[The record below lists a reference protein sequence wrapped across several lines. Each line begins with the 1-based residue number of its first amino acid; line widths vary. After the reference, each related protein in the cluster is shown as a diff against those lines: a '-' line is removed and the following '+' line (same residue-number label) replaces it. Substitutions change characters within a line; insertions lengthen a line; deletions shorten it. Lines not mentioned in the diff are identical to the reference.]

1 MKRNTRKC
9 LIGNYPCI
17 FSTNICLI
25 LPGRDL
31 TTVQYTT
38 ETAPF
43 PADCAIK
50 NRSSSFWIR
59 SKRKQTALSLFII
72 IGQPPVTLQIAF
84 CQQPPTSALDL
95 FFVFFNSDFFP
106 DFTLGQPGYN
116 DMSHLAISI
125 MLRRV
130 RLIYFKR
137 DNK

>member
-1 MKRNTRKC
+1 MQESTIIVKRWLKKIFDSFLLGERTVKC
-9 LIGNYPCI
+9 Y
-17 FSTNICLI
+17 FSLAWIK
-25 LPGRDL
+25 LPGNVL
-31 TTVQYTT
+31 EFHIIQKFQTTYFFL
-38 ETAPF
+38 P
-43 PADCAIK
+43 
-50 NRSSSFWIR
+50 
-59 SKRKQTALSLFII
+59 RKYCIAENAENLLPI
-72 IGQPPVTLQIAF
+72 IGQPPVTLQIGF
-84 CQQPPTSALDL
+84 CQPTGSDL